1 MAVGT
6 GSRTGSRSGC
16 GCGGAASGT
25 VARGPGSSGIG
36 SSGTGLSGCGCGG
49 TCGGTCGC
57 AGSCGGACG
66 GGHAGAAGYVRP
78 RFFSGMLLTEDDL
91 QAVDDYAVA
100 KRRLTNR
107 HLFGSGV
114 VCGLEVDCD
123 PCRPGWLTVTSGYAL
138 DCCGNDI
145 VVGCPEELDA
155 LVLLDELRR
164 RSGLDCGEPCED
176 KSRRSPH
183 DDYLLVVRYDEHPEE
198 PVAPYSQDHC
208 AVGDCEFSRV
218 REGYRFELVCACDI
232 EEPEASLFDRVEA
245 CMGSDDEETK
255 KDAAHLMRLMR
266 FATTQAQVEAAEEAS
281 AAMAVE
287 VPTAKE
293 FDAAKRDL
301 AVAPALDL
309 LTRSTLA
316 LAADADHAAGNG
328 PQIFRGQQRRLVID
342 RRADLARTLRN
353 APAIQELPAAERD
366 RALRVIGQAE
376 KDPAALAGASVAE
389 RMWLTQGIGVVE
401 APEAYSVAAEAFR
414 DRVIQKMD
422 QRGKGS
428 CEDRERVSR
437 LRLDRLDKYARTNI
451 ITLVEIYLRLI
462 SGCLCD
468 LVNPPCPT
476 CTELRVPL
484 ARVRIEDCRVTDV
497 CSLVRQWVLAPRTL
511 NYWLPFAELA
521 RDMLLDRCCP
531 DTRRVSAAPAT
542 KDEMLTLNQ
551 QAHRVM
557 ALVRSP
563 RDTPVLRDVVRM
575 LDEQVGP
582 AGPIGSVP
590 GAGLGQPLP
599 AQPAPPPPPAAGG
612 PAGPAGPAAADRVQL
627 IEEQLHKLTEE
638 LKLMR
643 GGGQ

>member
-6 GSRTGSRSGC
+6 GSRTGSRAGC
-16 GCGGAASGT
+16 GCGGAVSGT
-25 VARGPGSSGIG
+25 VTR
-36 SSGTGLSGCGCGG
+36 GTGSRGCGCGG
-49 TCGGTCGC
+49 TCGCG
-57 AGSCGGACG
+57 GSCGGACG
-66 GGHAGAAGYVRP
+66 GHAGTAGYVRP

-91 QAVDDYAVA
+91 QTVDDYAVA

-107 HLFGSGV
+107 HMFGSGV

-145 VVGCPEELDA
+145 VVGCPEDLDA

-218 REGYRFELVCACDI
+218 REGYRFELVCACEI
-232 EEPEASLFDRVEA
+232 EEPEDSLFDRVEA
-245 CMGSDDEETK
+245 CMGTDDEETK
-255 KDAAHLMRLMR
+255 KDAASLMRLIR
-266 FATTQAQVEAAEEAS
+266 YATTQAQVEAAEEAG
-281 AAMAVE
+281 AAMAFE

-293 FDAAKRDL
+293 FDVAKRDL
-301 AVAPALDL
+301 AVAPALEL

-316 LAADADHAAGNG
+316 LAADADHTAGTG
-328 PQIFRGQQRRLVID
+328 PQIFRGQQRKVVID
-342 RRADLARTLRN
+342 RRAALAKTLRN
-353 APAIQELPAAERD
+353 APGIEELPVAERD
-366 RALRVIGQAE
+366 RALRIIGQAE
-376 KDPAALAGASVAE
+376 QDPAALAGASVAE
-389 RMWLTQGIGVVE
+389 RMWLTQGIDVVE
-401 APEAYSVAAEAFR
+401 APEAYSAAAEAFR
-414 DRVIQKMD
+414 NRLIQEMDR
-422 QRGKGS
+422 RGKGS
-428 CEDRERVSR
+428 CDDRERVGK
-437 LRLDRLDKYARTNI
+437 LRLDRLDKYARTNVN
-451 ITLVEIYLRLI
+451 TLVRIYLRLI

-521 RDMLLDRCCP
+521 RDMLLERCCA
-531 DTRRVSAAPAT
+531 DTRWGSATPTT

-563 RDTPVLRDVVRM
+563 RDTPALRDVVRL
-575 LDEQVGP
+575 LDEQAGP
-582 AGPIGSVP
+582 AGSVP

-599 AQPAPPPPPAAGG
+599 AQPAPPPPPPAAGG
-612 PAGPAGPAAADRVQL
+612 PAGPVPADRVQL
-627 IEEQLHKLTEE
+627 IEDQLHKLTEE
-638 LKLMR
+638 LKLLR
-643 GGGQ
+643 GGGP